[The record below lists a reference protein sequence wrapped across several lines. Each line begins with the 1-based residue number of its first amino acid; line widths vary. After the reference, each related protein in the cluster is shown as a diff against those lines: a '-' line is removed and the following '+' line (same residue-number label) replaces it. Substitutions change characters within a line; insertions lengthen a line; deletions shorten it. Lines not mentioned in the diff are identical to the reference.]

1 MVALAKLSF
10 SIPLLDVENLET
22 INGRN
27 PLNLR
32 CLHTA
37 NISVSSKSHC
47 FYLLD
52 HGDMK
57 IHVPKVGLCHVPMD
71 LSFLTDQDSRKST
84 VVQFQ
89 TMNMKHLLNK

>member
-1 MVALAKLSF
+1 MVVLAKLSF

-37 NISVSSKSHC
+37 NISVSMYRGGGRTGAAGA
-47 FYLLD
+47 FAPV
-52 HGDMK
+52 K
-57 IHVPKVGLCHVPMD
+57 IW
-71 LSFLTDQDSRKST
+71 QQ
-84 VVQFQ
+84 VQC
-89 TMNMKHLLNK
+89 TRLGV

>member
-1 MVALAKLSF
+1 MVVLAKLSF

-37 NISVSSKSHC
+37 NISVSSKSHY

-52 HGDMK
+52 QGDLLF
-57 IHVPKVGLCHVPMD
+57 IDIPMD
-71 LSFLTDQDSRKST
+71 LQ
-84 VVQFQ
+84 
-89 TMNMKHLLNK
+89 LNATKTAEKPFY